1 MFLEGESFG
10 VHKVR
15 WLFIHVVLLDN
26 VTNWKDFSTKL
37 LMVTRLVRVV
47 TYNEELP
54 LIKLHHDPWITWL
67 FEVTWAA
74 GDIDT
79 PLSQCLCSPN
89 LSGKVAF
96 SEQLPPVNSH
106 NPSKRWSC
114 EFTWQIKYII
124 FPLAEDSSNTK
135 LGTVLIYRERLPPLT
150 KREVTWHFKNL
161 KTLSFEKFKSPL
173 SQDFWPLNLAEC
185 WLWGGDSTRK
195 RLHCHLLLVYFLENL
210 NFLIRVFL

>member
-1 MFLEGESFG
+1 MTIYSRGFA
-10 VHKVR
+10 R
-15 WLFIHVVLLDN
+15 QRD
-26 VTNWKDFSTKL
+26 KL
-37 LMVTRLVRVV
+37 KRFF
-47 TYNEELP
+47 Y
-54 LIKLHHDPWITWL
+54 HITDGHQ
-67 FEVTWAA
+67 FCQS
-74 GDIDT
+74 GDIQWGAPTD
-79 PLSQCLCSPN
+79 
-89 LSGKVAF
+89 KVTSWSFNYLVLWGHVRSWWHKNSTITMPTFSKLIREVVF

-173 SQDFWPLNLAEC
+173 SQDFWPLNLAKC

-195 RLHCHLLLVYFLENL
+195 RM
-210 NFLIRVFL
+210 RVE

>member
-1 MFLEGESFG
+1 MKQKTSLEGESFG

-15 WLFIHVVLLDN
+15 WLFIDVVLLDN

-37 LMVTRLVRVV
+37 LMATRLVRVV

-54 LIKLHHDPWITWL
+54 LIKLHHDPWITW
-67 FEVTWAA
+67 FCEVTWAA

-89 LSGKVAF
+89 LSVKVAF

-114 EFTWQIKYII
+114 EFTWQIKYIS
-124 FPLAEDSSNTK
+124 PLAEDSWNTK
-135 LGTVLIYRERLPPLT
+135 LGMVLIYRERLPPLT
-150 KREVTWHFKNL
+150 NVRSRGIWKIWKPW
-161 KTLSFEKFKSPL
+161 SFEKFKSPL

-185 WLWGGDSTRK
+185 W
-195 RLHCHLLLVYFLENL
+195 F
-210 NFLIRVFL
+210 